1 MSAKVPKRTIGEKN
15 MAKQKQVFKS
25 NQEVTHVWAQQVQE
39 SGRAGNIYFQNFT
52 DLYSYGPHYL
62 AAKIHTVKGK
72 RIALLRSDSYS
83 PTTSQHLGDAA
94 SAVRGLMP
102 YFYAKDVTN
111 LKAASL
117 ELDQVAQDRI
127 GLALKRSKITDKAS
141 IKYEFE
147 SIREEFKTANELRKI
162 IGKGE
167 VWPTKKQLDAVQAH
181 LEARLK
187 RYQEL
192 NTPEAIEKKAKE
204 KARRDARKEALVAEK
219 QAEQITKFRSGETSR
234 VDGIGYA
241 LLRIDGNE
249 LITSRGARVPLPDAK
264 RLLMAINNGK
274 DVAGATIGHYTI
286 NGVDEYMNGDK
297 AVTIGCHKILLS
309 EANQVLSA

>member
-15 MAKQKQVFKS
+15 MARQKQVFKS
-25 NQEVTHVWAQQVQE
+25 NQEITHVWAQQVQE

-72 RIALLRSDSYS
+72 RVALLRSDSYS
-83 PTTSQHLGDAA
+83 PTTSQHLSYAA

-127 GLALKRSKITDKAS
+127 GLALKRSKVTDKGS

-147 SIREEFKTANELRKI
+147 SIREVFKTANELRKI
-162 IGKGE
+162 IGKAE
-167 VWPTKKQLDAVQAH
+167 IWPTKKQLDQVQKH

-192 NTPEAIEKKAKE
+192 NTPEALAKKAAA
-204 KARRDARKEALVAEK
+204 KAKRDARKEALALEK
-219 QAEQITKFRSGETSR
+219 QAEQIEKFRAGKSSR
-234 VDGIGYA
+234 VDGIGYE

-249 LITSRGARVPLPDAK
+249 LVTSRGARVPLPDAK

-274 DVAGATIGHYTI
+274 DVAGATIGHYSI
-286 NGVDEYMNGDK
+286 NGIEEYTNGEK
-297 AVTIGCHKILLS
+297 AVVIGCHKIRLS
-309 EANQVLSA
+309 EANRVLSA